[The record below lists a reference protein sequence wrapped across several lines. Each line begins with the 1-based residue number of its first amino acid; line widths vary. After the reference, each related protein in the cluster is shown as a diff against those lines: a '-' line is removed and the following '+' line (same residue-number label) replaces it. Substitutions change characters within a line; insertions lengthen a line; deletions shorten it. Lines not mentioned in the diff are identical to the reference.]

1 MRAAIASI
9 GYCVPP
15 HAVSSAEM
23 ASSLNV
29 TEDWIRSRTGIRERR
44 VASTGGVSELI
55 APAAEQCL
63 ERCGVHPDDVD
74 CIIVATTTPDYLF
87 PPTAAIVQRKI
98 SASRAWGFDLSAA
111 CSGFAYALVVAEA
124 LVRSGRSQR
133 VLLCSA
139 DRMSAVVNPDDRA
152 TAILFGDAAT
162 AVLLEAVED
171 EEGGIIDSVCRTDP
185 VDEKLLY
192 MPAGGSVRPAS
203 LESVLLGEHYVVQ
216 DGLAVFRAAIDGLSE
231 TTSALL
237 ERNQLTVSDIDWF
250 VPHQA
255 NRRIIDAVARRLGVP
270 ADRVACNIEH
280 YGNTA
285 ATSIP
290 LCLAEWY
297 ENGSLRRG
305 DRVVLAS
312 FGAGFTMSAV
322 YLRWTMAAL
331 PSTALPGGG
340 SQWTTFRHPGS
351 AAVAAAPLA
360 R

>member
-15 HAVSSAEM
+15 RAVSSAEL
-23 ASSLNV
+23 ARRLQV
-29 TEDWIRSRTGIRERR
+29 TDEWIHSRTGIRERR
-44 VASTGGVSELI
+44 VAASGGVSELI
-55 APAAEQCL
+55 VPAAVQCL
-63 ERCGVHPDDVD
+63 DRRELAPDDVD

-98 SASRAWGFDLSAA
+98 GARRAWGFDLNAA
-111 CSGFAYALVVAEA
+111 CSGFAYALVAAEA
-124 LVRSGRSQR
+124 LIRSGRAQR
-133 VLLCSA
+133 VLLCAA
-139 DRMSAVVNPDDRA
+139 DRMSAVTNPDDRG

-162 AVLLEAVED
+162 AVLLEAVD
-171 EEGGIIDSVCRTDP
+171 DDEGGVIDCICRTDP
-185 VDEKLLY
+185 VDEQLLY
-192 MPAGGSVRPAS
+192 MPAGGSARPAS
-203 LESVLLGEHYVVQ
+203 LESVLQGEHYLVQ
-216 DGLAVFRAAIDGLSE
+216 DGPAVFRAAVEGLSGI
-231 TTSALL
+231 TRALL
-237 ERNQLTVSDIDWF
+237 DRNRLGEGDIDWF

-255 NRRIIDAVARRLGVP
+255 NRRIIDAVVRRIGVSP
-270 ADRVACNIEH
+270 DRVACNIEH

-297 ENGSLRRG
+297 ERGSLARG

-331 PSTALPGGG
+331 
-340 SQWTTFRHPGS
+340 Q
-351 AAVAAAPLA
+351 AAAAASQQRSLGAGKAGTA
-360 R
+360 RVPA

>member
-15 HAVSSAEM
+15 LAVSSADM
-23 ASSLNV
+23 ATRLNV
-29 TEDWIRSRTGIRERR
+29 TEEWIRSRTGIRERR

-55 APAAEQCL
+55 VPAALQCL
-63 ERCGVHPDDVD
+63 ERRGVGPDDVD
-74 CIIVATTTPDYLF
+74 CIIVATTTPDYVF
-87 PPTAAIVQRKI
+87 PPTAATVQRKI
-98 SASRAWGFDLSAA
+98 GATRAWGFDLAAA
-111 CSGFAYALVVAEA
+111 CSGFAYALVVAEG
-124 LVRSGRSQR
+124 LLRTGRSQR
-133 VLLCSA
+133 VLLCA
-139 DRMSAVVNPDDRA
+139 AERMSALVNPEDRG

-162 AVLLEAVED
+162 AVLLEAVDD

-203 LESVLLGEHYVVQ
+203 LESVIQQEHYIVQ
-216 DGLAVFRAAIDGLSE
+216 DGMAVFRAAVEGISE
-231 TTSALL
+231 TTAALL
-237 ERNQLTVSDIDWF
+237 ERNLLTVDDIDWF

-270 ADRVACNIEH
+270 ADRVASNIEH

-297 ENGSLRRG
+297 ENNRLRRG
-305 DRVVLAS
+305 ERVVLAS

-322 YLRWTMAAL
+322 YLRW
-331 PSTALPGGG
+331 SI
-340 SQWTTFRHPGS
+340 
-351 AAVAAAPLA
+351 APLSPSVVPENTRSRA
-360 R
+360 LTTTPA